1 MTGSP
6 LEPVAAQLAALA
18 SLDTLFAGAGVDY
31 WVFGGWAVD
40 LHAGR
45 ITREH
50 SDLDLVV
57 HVDDLDGVVNLL
69 RGSAWRDAGGSRADG
84 YLAFVKDDVRLEL
97 AFVARGEN
105 DTVYTPLPDGRVPWP
120 TGALGT
126 DVGRI
131 GDVSARVITLDALI
145 ADKSEDHGDPV
156 AAEKDRADLAT
167 IESFDPDLDI
177 RRDGRRH
184 R

>member
-1 MTGSP
+1 MTGSSP
-6 LEPVAAQLAALA
+6 EPVAAQLAALA
-18 SLDTLFAGAGVDY
+18 LLDTLFAGAGIGF

-57 HVDDLDGVVNLL
+57 HVDDLDGVMDLL
-69 RGSAWRDAGGSRADG
+69 HGSGWGDAGGSRADG

-97 AFVARGEN
+97 AFIARGE
-105 DTVYTPLPDGRVPWP
+105 DGTVYTPLPGGPVSWP

-126 DVGRI
+126 DVGRV
-131 GDVSARVITLDALI
+131 GGVSARVVTLDALI
-145 ADKSEDHGDPV
+145 ADKSEDHGDAL

-167 IESFDPDLDI
+167 IQSLRPA
-177 RRDGRRH
+177 
-184 R
+184 